1 MIEIIPSML
10 SGKVLVPSSKS
21 IGHRALICAALSKGK
36 SKISNIS
43 FSEDIYATIRSLE
56 VLGRKVSVNG
66 DSVEIETVS
75 SLGLKKK
82 ERVLIDACE
91 SGSTLRFIIPIA
103 MCFSKN
109 TTFVGRGKLVE
120 RPLDTFY
127 KIFDEKN
134 IVYKN
139 DNSKLPLNVNSY
151 LTSGVFHI
159 DGHVSSQ
166 FLSGLL
172 FSLPLLEGDSEIILN
187 NALESRPYIDLTLDM
202 LANFGIEV
210 VNNNYESFYIKG
222 NQEYKATDIVV
233 EADYSQAA
241 FWLVSGALGNNIEI
255 AGLNRVSKQGDMEI
269 INILKKYG
277 YNVNFNNDIVTV
289 NCVKDKIE
297 NQVIDVKEC
306 PDLVPVLVAFASVLP
321 CETKIIN
328 CGRLKHKESDRLNA
342 PKEELEKLDADIKII
357 DDTIHIKGVSKLKG
371 ASLNSHNDH
380 RIAMA
385 LAVIS
390 SLCDGNIILNGHE
403 AVNKSYPKF
412 WEDFKQLGGKI
423 IPDII

>member
-10 SGKVLVPSSKS
+10 NGKVLVPSSKS

-43 FSEDIYATIRSLE
+43 FSEDIYATISSLE
-56 VLGRKVSVNG
+56 AFGRKVSVNG
-66 DSVEIETVS
+66 DSVEIEAVS
-75 SLGLKKK
+75 DLGLKKK
-82 ERVLIDACE
+82 ESILIDAGE
-91 SGSTLRFIIPIA
+91 SGSTLRFIIPIT

-109 TTFVGRGKLVE
+109 ITFVGRSKLVE

-127 KIFDEKN
+127 KIFDEKD
-134 IVYKN
+134 IAYKN
-139 DNSKLPLNVNSY
+139 DNNKLPLKVNSY

-187 NALESRPYIDLTLDM
+187 NTLESRPYVDLTLDM

-222 NQEYKATDIVV
+222 DQEYKATDIVV

-255 AGLNRVSKQGDMEI
+255 AGLNRASKQGDIEI
-269 INILKKYG
+269 INILEKYG
-277 YNVNFNNDIVTV
+277 YNVNFNNNIVTV
-289 NCVKDKIE
+289 NCVNSNIE

-306 PDLVPVLVAFASVLP
+306 PDLVPVLVAFASVLS

-342 PKEELEKLDADIKII
+342 PKEELEKLGADIKII

-390 SLCDGNIILNGHE
+390 SLCEGNIILDGHE